1 MKRIS
6 IFIMAVVCILG
17 GYVIKDGP
25 HPNEVLLHT
34 SVTTVFDEK
43 ALPNWPIIEDID
55 IAAESAIL
63 MDAKTGHIIYEKN
76 KDQSLSAASMSKIM
90 SELLILEAIESGDL
104 QWDDSVEISDYAYMI
119 STTPG
124 LASAPVS
131 QDQTYTVKQLF
142 DLMAVIS
149 ANDAT
154 IALAEKRSG
163 SEKDFVQLMNE
174 KAKQLGL
181 EQTNFVNSSGLNNI
195 DLGNYYSTGAT
206 HDDNQLSAYDLAL
219 LARKILKDYPSMLD
233 ISKQT
238 HIVFED
244 EKYQNTN
251 MLLVGSG
258 TNLEF
263 AGVDGLKT
271 GFTDEAGY
279 CFVGTIEQDGQRFI
293 SVVMGTTSVEERFI
307 QTAKLY
313 EAAKEIYSLK

>member
-124 LASAPVS
+124 LASAPLS

-142 DLMAVIS
+142 DLMA
-149 ANDAT
+149 
-154 IALAEKRSG
+154 
-163 SEKDFVQLMNE
+163 
-174 KAKQLGL
+174 
-181 EQTNFVNSSGLNNI
+181 
-195 DLGNYYSTGAT
+195 
-206 HDDNQLSAYDLAL
+206 
-219 LARKILKDYPSMLD
+219 
-233 ISKQT
+233 
-238 HIVFED
+238 
-244 EKYQNTN
+244 
-251 MLLVGSG
+251 
-258 TNLEF
+258 
-263 AGVDGLKT
+263 
-271 GFTDEAGY
+271 
-279 CFVGTIEQDGQRFI
+279 
-293 SVVMGTTSVEERFI
+293 
-307 QTAKLY
+307 
-313 EAAKEIYSLK
+313 